1 MDYNT
6 VRERLI
12 LKEYGRHLHRIVE
25 SCMRIEDREKRSQIA
40 KDAVEL
46 MAQLNPS
53 IKNAEDYRMKL
64 WDHLFII
71 SDFRLD
77 VDSPYPQ
84 PSKEMMSQKPE
95 PLPYPQGAIKHKH
108 YGKNI
113 EALVN
118 KAIAEPDL
126 EKRQAF
132 AQTIGNCMKLVYQNW
147 TRENNNDDNI
157 KNDLRILSNGALQLS
172 SEDNISELTKGNR
185 FRTGDASPRNNGHR
199 PNNKFRN
206 KKFKNRK

>member
-25 SCMRIEDREKRSQIA
+25 NCMRIDDRERRSQIA

-53 IKNAEDYRMKL
+53 IKTAEDYRMKL

-71 SDFRLD
+71 SDFKLD

-84 PSKEMMSQKPE
+84 PSKESLSQKPD

-118 KAIAEPDL
+118 KAIEEPDL

-185 FRTGDASPRNNGHR
+185 FRTGDALPRNNGHR